1 MSLLTLTTDFGDSSP
16 YVAVMKGIIYSI
28 NPSINVVDLTHHI
41 PPQDIRHGSYFLS
54 TAIPYFPSSTIHV
67 AVVDPGVGTERDLL
81 LAKLEA
87 QYVLAPDNG
96 LLSALFDKHPP
107 TQVWKL
113 TETRFW
119 RTPISSTF
127 HGRDILA
134 PVAANLSLQR
144 KPERFGEETKDW
156 VRLPG
161 EPHRT
166 EGMRTI
172 GSIQFV
178 DHFGNLITNIP
189 ARALGSEPSRI
200 NIAGRPVEGL
210 RWVATYGD
218 GAAGE
223 LIGLASSDGFVEIA
237 VVDGNAAQHLNI
249 VAGASVDL
257 PIRKKHAG
265 LISLPTIRAR
275 STLHSDVPKN
285 HLFPPNTTARMR

>member
-1 MSLLTLTTDFGDSSP
+1 MNVSRSLLVANARDDEQRSTITNNFAMSLLTLTTDFGDSSP
-16 YVAVMKGIIYSI
+16 YVAVMKGIIHSI
-28 NPSINVVDLTHHI
+28 NPSINIVDLTHHI
-41 PPQDIRHGSYFLS
+41 PPQNIRHGSFFLS

-67 AVVDPGVGTERDLL
+67 AVVDPGVGTDREML

-87 QYVLAPDNG
+87 QYILAPDNG

-144 KPERFGEETKDW
+144 KPERFGEETKEW

-161 EPHRT
+161 EPHRS
-166 EGMRTI
+166 EGVRAA

-178 DHFGNLITNIP
+178 DHFGNLISNIP
-189 ARALGSEPSRI
+189 ARVLAQAPTRI
-200 NIAGRPVEGL
+200 SLAGQPVEGV
-210 RWVATYGD
+210 RWVRTYAEA
-218 GAAGE
+218 AAGE
-223 LIGLASSDGFVEIA
+223 LVGLGSSDGFVELA
-237 VVDGNAAQHLNI
+237 VVEGSAAQRLGVN
-249 VAGASVDL
+249 AGASIDL
-257 PIRKKHAG
+257 I
-265 LISLPTIRAR
+265 LPKAI
-275 STLHSDVPKN
+275 
-285 HLFPPNTTARMR
+285 

>member
-28 NPSINVVDLTHHI
+28 NPSINIVDLTHHI
-41 PPQDIRHGSYFLS
+41 PPQNIRHGSYFLS
-54 TAIPYFPSSTIHV
+54 TALPYFPSSTIHV
-67 AVVDPGVGTERDLL
+67 AVVDPGVGSEREML

-144 KPERFGEETKDW
+144 KPERFGEEIKEW

-166 EGMRTI
+166 DGMRAI

-178 DHFGNLITNIP
+178 DHFGNLISNIP
-189 ARALGSEPSRI
+189 ARVLSNEPSKFI
-200 NIAGRPVEGL
+200 LAGRLVEGI
-210 RWVATYGD
+210 RWVRTYAD

-237 VVDGNAAQHLNI
+237 VVGGNAAQRLNI
-249 VAGASVDL
+249 DAGASVDL
-257 PIRKKHAG
+257 AMAKNTSRP
-265 LISLPTIRAR
+265 
-275 STLHSDVPKN
+275 SDPE
-285 HLFPPNTTARMR
+285 A